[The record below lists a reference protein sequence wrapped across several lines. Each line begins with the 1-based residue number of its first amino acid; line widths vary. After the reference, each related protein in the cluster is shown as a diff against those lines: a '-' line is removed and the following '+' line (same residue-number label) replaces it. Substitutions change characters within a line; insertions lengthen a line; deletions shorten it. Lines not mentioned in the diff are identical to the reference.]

1 MESTP
6 PKKRRR
12 FAASEKLRLLKAA
25 DAALATGELGALE
38 ALLRKEGIYSS
49 HLSAW
54 RQQPGARGTTGL
66 APQKPGR
73 KPKLDD
79 KDRQLLAMTNELAV
93 VKRKLLIAN
102 GLISLPKKAREIA
115 PTSCEPSPTTLAYS
129 PPAIDGVLKALTR
142 VARPPPLLRDHTHPT
157 QQPPPLSGVRTAT
170 RSPRSSRE

>member
-1 MESTP
+1 MPKPSPILDPSIPPSESDRKQRDLAVSGASVESTP

-25 DAALATGELGALE
+25 EAALATGERGALE

-54 RQQPGARGTTGL
+54 RQQLGARGTTGL

-79 KDRQLLAMTNELAV
+79 KDRQLLAMTKELAV

-102 GLISLPKKAREIA
+102 GLISLQKKAHEI
-115 PTSCEPSPTTLAYS
+115 LG
-129 PPAIDGVLKALTR
+129 IAL
-142 VARPPPLLRDHTHPT
+142 PELDEE
-157 QQPPPLSGVRTAT
+157 
-170 RSPRSSRE
+170 SS